1 VIGKIFVGAIVIS
14 ALLAGA
20 AMYYLQVYAFYDEVQ
35 ASSPAAEVRL
45 TTVAG
50 VAEPVMI
57 EGFEGIDADSSPIR
71 YRACFRTTQSM
82 AMMTETYRTYAGAV
96 PLTAPGWFGC
106 FDAEAIGEALKEGRA
121 VAYLGEENIHYGI
134 DRVVAVMDDGRA
146 FAWHQIN
153 ACGAVVFNGEPAPEG
168 CPPVLPP
175 PALPVA
181 KE

>member
-1 VIGKIFVGAIVIS
+1 
-14 ALLAGA
+14 
-20 AMYYLQVYAFYDEVQ
+20 
-35 ASSPAAEVRL
+35 
-45 TTVAG
+45 
-50 VAEPVMI
+50 
-57 EGFEGIDADSSPIR
+57 
-71 YRACFRTTQSM
+71 
-82 AMMTETYRTYAGAV
+82 
-96 PLTAPGWFGC
+96 LTAPGWFGC